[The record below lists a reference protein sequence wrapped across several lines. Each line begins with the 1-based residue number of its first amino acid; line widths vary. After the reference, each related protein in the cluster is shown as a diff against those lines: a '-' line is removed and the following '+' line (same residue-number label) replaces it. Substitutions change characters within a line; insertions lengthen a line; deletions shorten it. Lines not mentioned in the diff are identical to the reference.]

1 MKFIKCFSIC
11 FVLIAFACS
20 SPDKKENDA
29 SSGDAIKSLPA
40 QEFKEDLSEATN
52 AVLIDVRTPVE
63 VAEGIIPGAVI
74 MDIKDSTFAEKIT
87 TLEKEKSYFVY
98 CKSGVRST
106 EAAKQMEQA
115 GLKNISVLDGGILS
129 WEEQGFETVKP

>member
-1 MKFIKCFSIC
+1 
-11 FVLIAFACS
+11 VLIAFACS

-115 GLKNISVLDGGILS
+115 GLKNISVLDGGIVG
-129 WEEQGFETVKP
+129 WEEEGFETVKP